1 MKKIFIVLF
10 ASMVWLNAVEVFSP
24 ALEIKVNGMSKDM
37 VLREKELIIGTTNGV
52 LQVYDHEAKVF
63 TKTFTLPKV
72 KDFMGDMIAPRVFSV
87 DKIDGRYLLL
97 SDSGKGGYSNLWIHE
112 NNVTTQLLSAVDKKA
127 AIKARFINKDQI
139 LLGYLSNEAALFD
152 IKSKEE
158 LYRVQLSES
167 KFSDFALNKAK
178 TQAVFSCE
186 SGVLNVI
193 DTQTGKI
200 VKVLE
205 GMNVDN
211 VYRVDFKQ
219 GIVSAA
225 GQDRRGSLYDIVM
238 GTATYIEGNFL
249 IYATGLS
256 PSAKKV
262 GFVMDEKNNISIYR
276 RSDKSKIAELQG
288 QKSTLNNII
297 FKDENTLFSSSDDST
312 VMMWKL
318 NNRRN

>member
-262 GFVMDEKNNISIYR
+262 AFVMDEKNNISIYR

>member
-1 MKKIFIVLF
+1 
-10 ASMVWLNAVEVFSP
+10 MVWLNAVEVFSP

-262 GFVMDEKNNISIYR
+262 AFVMDEKNNISIYR

>member
-10 ASMVWLNAVEVFSP
+10 LNLVWLQGASLFSP
-24 ALEIKVNGMSKDM
+24 VLEIGVNGTTKDM
-37 VLREKELIIGTTNGV
+37 VLHGDTLLIGTDNGV
-52 LQVYDHEAKVF
+52 LQVYDYESKVF
-63 TKTFTLPKV
+63 TKTIRLPEV
-72 KDFMGDMIAPRVFSV
+72 QDFMGDMIPPRVFSI
-87 DKIDGRYLLL
+87 DKIDGCYLLL
-97 SDSGKGGYSNLWIHE
+97 SDSGTGGYVNLWIHE
-112 NNVTTQLLSAVDKKA
+112 NNVTTQLIDSNDKKA
-127 AIKARFINKDQI
+127 AIKARFINKEQI

-152 IKSKEE
+152 IKSKKE

-167 KFSDFALNKAK
+167 KFSDFALNEAK

-193 DTQTGKI
+193 DTQTGK
-200 VKVLE
+200 VYKVLD

-211 VYRVDFKQ
+211 VYKVDFKQ

-225 GQDRRGSLYDIVM
+225 GQDRRAALYDVLM
-238 GTATYIEGNFL
+238 GTGEYIEASFL

-256 PSAKKV
+256 PSAKRV
-262 GFVMDEKNNISIYR
+262 AFAMDEKNNISIYK

-297 FKDENTLFSSSDDST
+297 FKDENTLFSSSDDNT

-318 NNRRN
+318 K

>member
-1 MKKIFIVLF
+1 MKKIFILFFLSVVL
-10 ASMVWLNAVEVFSP
+10 AQSTEIYSP
-24 ALEIKVNGMSKDM
+24 LLEIGVNGMAKDM
-37 VLREKELIIGTTNGV
+37 VLDEKELIIGTDNGV
-52 LQVYDHEAKVF
+52 LQVYDYESKVF
-63 TKTFTLPKV
+63 TKTVTLPEV
-72 KDFMGDMIAPRVFSV
+72 QDFMGDLIPPRVFSV

-97 SDSGKGGYSNLWIHE
+97 SDSGKGGYVNLWIHE
-112 NNVTTQLLSAVDKKA
+112 NNVSRQLLDSSEKKV
-127 AIKARFINKDQI
+127 AIKARFISKDHI
-139 LLGYLSNEAALFD
+139 LLGYLSNEAALFSV
-152 IKSKEE
+152 KSKKE

-167 KFSDFALNKAK
+167 KFSDFALNEAR

-186 SGVLNVI
+186 SGVLNII
-193 DTQTGKI
+193 DTQTGKV
-200 VKVLE
+200 VKILE

-211 VYRVDFKQ
+211 VYKVDFKR

-225 GQDRRGSLYDIVM
+225 GQDRRGALYDVLM
-238 GTATYIEGNFL
+238 GTATYIEGSFL

-262 GFVMDEKNNISIYR
+262 AFVMDEQNKISIYR

-318 NNRRN
+318 K